1 MENTPNTLMFHKDY
15 LKKFENGF
23 TNSFQEEILKN
34 ELKTVAA
41 ILQKQIFSKKKIKI
55 KEFLNQDD
63 SSCKIF

>member
-15 LKKFENGF
+15 LKFENGF

-41 ILQKQIFSKKKIKI
+41 ICKSKYFQQKNKNKRMTR
-55 KEFLNQDD
+55 
-63 SSCKIF
+63 